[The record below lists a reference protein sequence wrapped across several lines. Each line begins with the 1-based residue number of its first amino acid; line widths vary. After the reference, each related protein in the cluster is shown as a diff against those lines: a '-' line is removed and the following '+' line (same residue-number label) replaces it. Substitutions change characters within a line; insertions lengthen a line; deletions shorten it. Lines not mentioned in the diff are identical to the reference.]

1 MTAPARAGAAAA
13 RAPGSFRAKYEAA
26 AATHDSLLCVG
37 LDPDPERIPAGLAPA
52 AFLEA
57 IVEATA
63 DLVCCYKPNAAFFE
77 SRGPAGVEELRALIA
92 GIAGSAGGVP
102 VLLDAKRGD
111 VGHTATHYARAVF
124 EQLGADAVTVNP
136 YLGRDAIEP
145 FLAYEDRHSFVL
157 CRSSNAGARDFQD
170 LVVAA
175 PDAPDGA
182 PGRPLYLEVAA
193 RAAEWNARGSVPGGS
208 ASGGS
213 AAGGNVGLVV
223 GATYPEEARA
233 VRALCPELL
242 VLMPGVG
249 AQEGAL
255 RNAVSAARDAAGG
268 GLLVNAS
275 RSVLY
280 ASAGADFAIAA
291 RGEAER
297 LRDAINAARSG

>member
-1 MTAPARAGAAAA
+1 MTAPAQESAAAR
-13 RAPGSFRAKYEAA
+13 RAPGSFREKYEATA
-26 AATHDSLLCVG
+26 AAHDSLLCVG

-57 IVEATA
+57 IIEATA

-92 GIAGSAGGVP
+92 GIAGGVP

-136 YLGRDAIEP
+136 YLGRDAVEP

-157 CRSSNAGARDFQD
+157 CRTSNAGAGDFQD
-170 LVVAA
+170 LIVA
-175 PDAPDGA
+175 APDGA

-193 RAAEWNARGSVPGGS
+193 RAAQWNARGKVP
-208 ASGGS
+208 
-213 AAGGNVGLVV
+213 GGNVGLVV
-223 GATYPEEARA
+223 GATYPEEARL
-233 VRALCPELL
+233 VRALCPDLL

-255 RNAVSAARDAAGG
+255 EDAVRAARDAAGG
-268 GLLVNAS
+268 GLLVSAS

-280 ASAGADFAIAA
+280 ASAGADFASVA

-297 LRDAINAARSG
+297 LRDAINAA

>member
-1 MTAPARAGAAAA
+1 MTAPAQEGAAAG
-13 RAPGSFRAKYEAA
+13 RAPGSFRARYEAA
-26 AATHDSLLCVG
+26 AAAHDSLLCVG
-37 LDPDPERIPAGLAPA
+37 LDPDPARIPDGLTAA

-92 GIAGSAGGVP
+92 RIAELPDAAP

-124 EQLGADAVTVNP
+124 EQLGADAVTLSP
-136 YLGRDAIEP
+136 YLGRDAVEP
-145 FLAYEDRHSFVL
+145 FLNYEDRHSFVL
-157 CRSSNAGARDFQD
+157 CRTSNAGAADFQD
-170 LVVAA
+170 LLVTAA
-175 PDAPDGA
+175 GA
-182 PGRPLYLEVAA
+182 SARPLYLEVAA
-193 RAAEWNARGSVPGGS
+193 RAAEWNGR
-208 ASGGS
+208 
-213 AAGGNVGLVV
+213 GNVGLVV
-223 GATYPEEARA
+223 GATYAEEARA
-233 VRALCPELL
+233 VRALCPDLL
-242 VLMPGVG
+242 LLMPGVG

-255 RNAVSAARDAAGG
+255 EDAVRAARDAAGG

-280 ASAGADFAIAA
+280 ASAGPDFASAA
-291 RGEAER
+291 RAEAER

>member
-1 MTAPARAGAAAA
+1 MTAPAQENASAG
-13 RAPGSFRAKYEAA
+13 RAPASFRAKYEAA
-26 AATHDSLLCVG
+26 AAAHDSLLCVG
-37 LDPDPERIPAGLAPA
+37 LDPDPDRIPAGVTPA
-52 AFLEA
+52 AFLAA

-92 GIAGSAGGVP
+92 GIPDDVP

-111 VGHTATHYARAVF
+111 VGHAATHYARAVF
-124 EQLGADAVTVNP
+124 EQLGADAVTVSP
-136 YLGRDAIEP
+136 YLGRDAVEP

-157 CRSSNAGARDFQD
+157 CRTSNAGAGDFQD
-170 LVVAA
+170 LVVTA

-182 PGRPLYLEVAA
+182 PGRPLYLEVAE
-193 RAAEWNARGSVPGGS
+193 RASEWNTR
-208 ASGGS
+208 
-213 AAGGNVGLVV
+213 GNVGLVV

-233 VRALCPELL
+233 VRALCPDLL

-255 RNAVSAARDAAGG
+255 EDAVRAARDAAGG
-268 GLLVNAS
+268 GLLMNAS

-280 ASAGADFAIAA
+280 ASAGADFASAA
-291 RGEAER
+291 RREAER
-297 LRDAINAARSG
+297 LRDAINVARRG

>member
-1 MTAPARAGAAAA
+1 VTAPAHEGATAG

-26 AATHDSLLCVG
+26 VAAHDSLLCVG
-37 LDPDPERIPAGLAPA
+37 LDPEPARIPDGLSPA

-57 IVEATA
+57 IIEATA

-92 GIAGSAGGVP
+92 SIAGMSDAVP

-111 VGHTATHYARAVF
+111 VGNTATHYARAVF
-124 EQLGADAVTVNP
+124 EQLGAYAVTVSP
-136 YLGRDAIEP
+136 YLGRDAVEP

-157 CRSSNAGARDFQD
+157 CRTSNAGAGDFQG
-170 LVVAA
+170 LLVAA
-175 PDAPDGA
+175 ADVPDGPDAA
-182 PGRPLYLEVAA
+182 PARPLYLEVAA
-193 RAAEWNARGSVPGGS
+193 RAAEWNTR
-208 ASGGS
+208 
-213 AAGGNVGLVV
+213 GNVGLVV

-233 VRALCPELL
+233 VRDLCPDLL

-249 AQEGAL
+249 AQDGAL
-255 RNAVSAARDAAGG
+255 EDAVRMARDAAGG

-280 ASAGADFAIAA
+280 ASARPDFASSA
-291 RGEAER
+291 RAEAER
-297 LRDAINAARSG
+297 LRDAINAARRS